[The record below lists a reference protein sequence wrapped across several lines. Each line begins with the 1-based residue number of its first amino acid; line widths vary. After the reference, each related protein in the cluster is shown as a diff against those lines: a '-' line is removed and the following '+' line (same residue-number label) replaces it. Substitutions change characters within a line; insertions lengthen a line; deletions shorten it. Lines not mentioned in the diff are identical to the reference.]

1 MEKPK
6 SPNTE
11 PGFQLNRRA
20 LLKSAVSTVA
30 IGSSL
35 TAVAQTNSN
44 PPKPQPIATQ
54 ASTKGYVF
62 FTPAEQ
68 EFIEA
73 VVDHMI
79 PADQFSPK
87 GSDLGVNIFI
97 DRALNDGWGK
107 GDRLYLNGPWQ
118 PGTPFQGYQLPM
130 NPAELFRLGIE
141 QCNQYCL
148 KNLQNTFH
156 LLPKNSKEDV
166 LKKLQAGQITFANG
180 LSGKTFFD
188 LLYQTV
194 NEGFFCDPIYGGNAD
209 KASWR
214 MLGFPGVIAT
224 HAINI
229 ETFKNKK
236 YVSNTLSIS
245 DIS

>member
-1 MEKPK
+1 MSNSKEAD
-6 SPNTE
+6 TGQ
-11 PGFQLNRRA
+11 GFQLNRRT
-20 LLKSAVSTVA
+20 LLKSAIGSVA
-30 IGSSL
+30 IGSSMAV
-35 TAVAQTNSN
+35 TAQNNNSQ
-44 PPKPQPIATQ
+44 PTKPAAEP
-54 ASTKGYVF
+54 SVSKGYVF

-68 EFIEA
+68 EFVEA
-73 VVDHMI
+73 LVDHMI
-79 PADQFSPK
+79 PADQYSPK
-87 GSDLGVNIFI
+87 GSDLGVNIFM

-118 PGTPFQGYQLPM
+118 AGTAFQGYQLPM
-130 NPAELFRLGIE
+130 MPAELARLGIE
-141 QCNQYCL
+141 QMNLYCV
-148 KNLQNTFH
+148 KNHQNTFH
-156 LLPKNSKEDV
+156 LLPKNTKEEL
-166 LKKLQAGQITFANG
+166 LKKLQSAQITFENG

-194 NEGFFCDPIYGGNAD
+194 NEGFFCDPIYGGNVN

-229 ETFKNKK
+229 ETYKNKPF
-236 YVSNTLSIS
+236 VSNTLSIS